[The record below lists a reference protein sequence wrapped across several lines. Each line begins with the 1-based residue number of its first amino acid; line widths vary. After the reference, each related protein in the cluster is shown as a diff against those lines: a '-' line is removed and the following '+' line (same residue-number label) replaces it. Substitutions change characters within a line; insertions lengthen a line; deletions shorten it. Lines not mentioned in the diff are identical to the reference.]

1 MIKGEGPPLLLLHGF
16 TGCKENWSYLVSQ
29 LLKKFTVITLDLLGH
44 GSTQSPEDLDRYLFQ
59 SVCDDLEELLV
70 KLQIQNVHLLGYSM
84 GGRLALAFSIL
95 YPTRVASLML
105 ESSSPGL
112 KTEEERAKRMD
123 LDNKLANDI
132 LKHGMIPF
140 VDRWEE
146 IPLFHSQKKLVPT
159 KRKEI
164 REQRLRNNPLGLAN
178 SLRGMGTGRQPSYW
192 DKLSTLP
199 IPSLFI
205 CGELDQKFCLIA
217 EEMEKRVP
225 QSSIYR
231 VFHTGHA
238 IHVEQPEIFGKII
251 EGFLQ
256 SINNKED

>member
-95 YPTRVASLML
+95 YPT
-105 ESSSPGL
+105 
-112 KTEEERAKRMD
+112 MD